1 MLHYFLYRH
10 TPESLRPWVPR
21 PKVLAAIL
29 TAVLTWAA
37 LAVAEAAGVDLRAQ
51 IPLLGQLLAGK
62 VLTWAQAINTLAPL
76 IAAYLTREAQPV
88 LLEGEPADGD
98 PTSGD
103 ELLEDEPPDV
113 DVRRGEV

>member
-21 PKVLAAIL
+21 PKVLAGFV
-29 TAVLTWAA
+29 TAVLVWAVIA
-37 LAVAEAAGVDLRAQ
+37 AAEAAGVDLRAQ

-76 IAAYLTREAQPV
+76 VAAYLTREAQPV
-88 LLEGEPADGD
+88 LLEGESPDGAR
-98 PTSGD
+98 P
-103 ELLEDEPPDV
+103 
-113 DVRRGEV
+113 

>member
-1 MLHYFLYRH
+1 MLHYFIYRH

-29 TAVLTWAA
+29 TAVLTWIA
-37 LAVAEAAGVDLRAQ
+37 LAIAEAAGVDLRAQ

-76 IAAYLTREAQPV
+76 VAAYLTREARNEQLEGTPPD
-88 LLEGEPADGD
+88 EGEPA
-98 PTSGD
+98 
-103 ELLEDEPPDV
+103 
-113 DVRRGEV
+113 

>member
-1 MLHYFLYRH
+1 MLHYFLSRH

-21 PKVLAAIL
+21 PKVLAGFVA
-29 TAVLTWAA
+29 AVLVWAA
-37 LAVAEAAGVDLRAQ
+37 IAVAEAAGVDLRAQ

-76 IAAYLTREAQPV
+76 VAAYLTREAQPV
-88 LLEGEPADGD
+88 LLEGEPAEED
-98 PTSGD
+98 PGAD
-103 ELLEDEPPDV
+103 PPLEDEPPDV